1 MFDNQG
7 MSISHYIKEIGRG
20 RHNARDL
27 SREQASDLMGQLLD
41 GSVSDL
47 ETGAFCIAMRVK
59 GETPDEL
66 AGFLDALN
74 TRMNR
79 LSQLSPSPVVV
90 LPSYNG
96 ARRLPLLTPLLA
108 LLLAQQGLKVMVHG
122 GNSEDSRLS
131 TASVM
136 SALGIPATGC
146 NSTISNEQVVYVPL
160 EQISQGLWRL
170 LQVRRTIGLRNSAH
184 SLVKMLNPV
193 NGPALL
199 VSSYTH
205 PEYEAPML
213 QTLQT
218 MKSHAMLL
226 RGTEGEPVADPRRM
240 RKDIRLL
247 NGQVL
252 DMHDPLDTGS
262 VDTLELP
269 LNMTANDTAAYIQT
283 MIKHP
288 DKVPAPIQMQVKRLV
303 ELAKSITTTA

>member
-1 MFDNQG
+1 

-20 RHNARDL
+20 KHNARDL
-27 SREQASDLMGQLLD
+27 SREQACDLMGQLLD
-41 GSVSDL
+41 GAVTDL

-66 AGFLDALN
+66 AGFIDALN
-74 TRMNR
+74 SRMNR
-79 LSQLSPSPVVV
+79 LTNQSPSPVVV

-108 LLLAQQGLKVMVHG
+108 LLLAQQGLKVVVHG

-131 TASVM
+131 TAAVM
-136 SALGIPATGC
+136 SVLGIPATGS
-146 NSTISNEQVVYVPL
+146 NSTISNEQVAYVPT
-160 EQISQGLWRL
+160 EQISEGLWRL

-184 SLVKMLNPV
+184 SLVKMLSPV
-193 NGPALL
+193 NGPALI

-213 QTLQT
+213 QTLQA
-218 MKSHAMLL
+218 MNSHAMLL

-252 DMHDPLDTGS
+252 DIHDPNETGS
-262 VDTLELP
+262 VDALELP
-269 LNMTANDTAAYIQT
+269 LNMTALETAAFIQKL
-283 MIKHP
+283 IKHP
-288 DKVPAPIQMQVKRLV
+288 ANVPAPIQMQVKRLV
-303 ELAKSITTTA
+303 ELATRITTSA

>member
-1 MFDNQG
+1 

-20 RHNARDL
+20 KHNARDL
-27 SREQASDLMGQLLD
+27 SRAQACDLMGQLLD
-41 GSVSDL
+41 GSVTDL

-66 AGFLDALN
+66 AGFMDALDS
-74 TRMNR
+74 RMNR
-79 LSQLSPSPVVV
+79 LINQTQSPVVV

-108 LLLAQQGLKVMVHG
+108 LLLSQQGLKVVVHG
-122 GNSEDSRLS
+122 GNTEDSRLS
-131 TASVM
+131 TAEVM
-136 SALGIPATGC
+136 GALGISAISNPLTL
-146 NSTISNEQVVYVPL
+146 SNEQVVYWPIK
-160 EQISQGLWRL
+160 QMSQGLWRL
-170 LQVRRTIGLRNSAH
+170 LQVRRTIGLRNTAH

-193 NGPALL
+193 NGPALI

-205 PEYEAPML
+205 PEYEATML
-213 QTLQT
+213 QTLQA

-252 DMHDPLDTGS
+252 DIHDPDDAGS
-262 VDTLELP
+262 VDALALP
-269 LNMTANDTAAYIQT
+269 LNMTADETAAFIQKL
-283 MIKHP
+283 IKHP
-288 DKVPAPIQMQVKRLV
+288 ANVPAPIQMQVKRLA
-303 ELAKSITTTA
+303 ELASRITTSA

>member
-1 MFDNQG
+1 

-20 RHNARDL
+20 KHNARDL

-41 GSVSDL
+41 GAVTDL

-66 AGFLDALN
+66 AGFIDALN
-74 TRMNR
+74 SRMNR
-79 LSQLSPSPVVV
+79 LINHSPSPVVV

-131 TASVM
+131 TAAVM
-136 SALGIPATGC
+136 SALGVSATGS
-146 NSTISNEQVVYVPL
+146 NMNISNEPLVYVPA
-160 EQISQGLWRL
+160 EQISEGLWRL

-213 QTLQT
+213 RTLQT
-218 MKSHAMLL
+218 MNAHAMLL

-252 DMHDPLDTGS
+252 DIHDPDDAGS
-262 VDTLELP
+262 VDALELP

-288 DKVPAPIQMQVKRLV
+288 DKVPAPIHMQVKRLV
-303 ELAKSITTTA
+303 ELATRITTSA

>member
-1 MFDNQG
+1 MG
-7 MSISHYIKEIGRG
+7 ISHYIKEIGRG
-20 RHNARDL
+20 KHNARDL
-27 SREQASDLMGQLLD
+27 SREQACDLMGQLLD
-41 GSVSDL
+41 GAVSDL

-66 AGFLDALN
+66 AGFMDALDS
-74 TRMNR
+74 RLNR
-79 LSQLSPSPVVV
+79 LTNQSPSPVVV

-108 LLLAQQGLKVMVHG
+108 LLLSQQGLKVVVHG
-122 GNSEDSRLS
+122 GNSEESRLS
-131 TASVM
+131 TADVM
-136 SALGIPATGC
+136 SALGISASSQARTL
-146 NSTISNEQVVYVPL
+146 SNEQVVYLPL
-160 EQISQGLWRL
+160 EQMSQGLWRL

-205 PEYEAPML
+205 PEYETTML

-247 NGQVL
+247 SGQVL
-252 DMHDPLDTGS
+252 DIHDPDDAGS
-262 VDTLELP
+262 VDALELP
-269 LNMTANDTAAYIQT
+269 LNMTAIENAAFIQKL
-283 MIKHP
+283 IKHP
-288 DKVPAPIQMQVKRLV
+288 ANVPAPIQMQVKRLV
-303 ELAKSITTTA
+303 ELATRITTSA